1 MLYNILMAIPNFF
14 LWWYTNGWAFFI
26 HQSIEKCIH
35 INEYF
40 SIPDLLK
47 TLFRPFRQ
55 ISANERGKGLEGALQ
70 VFLDQTIS
78 RFVGILARTF
88 IILAGLIVF
97 ILSFAVTA
105 ITAILWPLL
114 PIAPIIGLVLS
125 VIGVML

>member
-1 MLYNILMAIPNFF
+1 MAIPNFF

-26 HQSIEKCIH
+26 RQSIEKCIH

-55 ISANERGKGLEGALQ
+55 ISANERGKGLEGALH

-78 RFVGILARTF
+78 RFVGMLARTF
-88 IILAGLIVF
+88 IIIAGLIAF
-97 ILSFAVTA
+97 FLSLAVTV

>member
-1 MLYNILMAIPNFF
+1 MAITNFF
-14 LWWYTNGWAFFI
+14 LWWYTSGWAFFV

-47 TLFRPFRQ
+47 TFFRPFRQ
-55 ISANERGKGLEGALQ
+55 ISANERGKGLEGVIQ

-78 RFVGILARTF
+78 RFVGMLARTF

-97 ILSFAVTA
+97 ILSFSLTIVM
-105 ITAILWPLL
+105 AILWPFL

-125 VIGVML
+125 LAGVIL